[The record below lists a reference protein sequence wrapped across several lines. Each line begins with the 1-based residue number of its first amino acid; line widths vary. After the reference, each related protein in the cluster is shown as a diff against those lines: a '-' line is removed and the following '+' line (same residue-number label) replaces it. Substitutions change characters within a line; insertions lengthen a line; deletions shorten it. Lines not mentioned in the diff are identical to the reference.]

1 VFASLPSGD
10 RDAAKCYMQQ
20 RIERLH
26 AAQGTWNTP
35 WFSPPQGASNLPA
48 DKISIDSNL
57 LLTPPTGMEHGYV
70 PIPTY
75 NRLRVKPSECEVTLG
90 SLTTEPNPLPSNHY
104 NDEQK
109 IDESL
114 DQEVCVGNSETSNQ
128 PFDYPGTIY
137 PFSPT
142 SSQANRPS
150 YNVPLR
156 ANVGSVL
163 PTVSATCG
171 LGSDPPTGTA
181 ASDKLC
187 GSSPTKLACTGGADG
202 QFCDNGGIPNGYF
215 TGGDTSTCSCL
226 CYGYIGNN
234 CETAVSS
241 SACTNGANGSP
252 CQNGGSASGTSGSCG
267 CTCVG
272 GYTGNNCE
280 TAASSSS
287 TCTNGENGSPC
298 QNGGSASGTSGS
310 CGCTCV
316 GGYTGKNC
324 ETAASSSSTCTNGE
338 NGSPCQ
344 NGGSAS
350 GTSGSCGCTCVGGYT
365 GKNCETS
372 QIVHS
377 PSSSPGCDQFTGPE
391 ATTCPVARCSAPAK
405 GCSFVTR
412 YSADSSGTCCPIL
425 CKTECTADD
434 SDDSDPAPAPIED
447 QSNTSAANN
456 DRWQRFVVVGTVLL
470 TSFLLVSQEQ

>member
-1 VFASLPSGD
+1 
-10 RDAAKCYMQQ
+10 MQQ

-202 QFCDNGGIPNGYF
+202 QFCDNGGIPDGYF
-215 TGGDTSTCSCL
+215 TGSDTSTCSCL
-226 CYGYIGNN
+226 CYGYIGDN
-234 CETAVSS
+234 CETAASS
-241 SACTNGANGSP
+241 STCTNGKNGSP

-272 GYTGNNCE
+272 GYTGNH
-280 TAASSSS
+280 
-287 TCTNGENGSPC
+287 
-298 QNGGSASGTSGS
+298 
-310 CGCTCV
+310 
-316 GGYTGKNC
+316 
-324 ETAASSSSTCTNGE
+324 
-338 NGSPCQ
+338 
-344 NGGSAS
+344 
-350 GTSGSCGCTCVGGYT
+350 
-365 GKNCETS
+365 CETS
-372 QIVHS
+372 HIVHS
-377 PSSSPGCDQFTGPE
+377 PSPSVAGDNDSADDSEPGCDQFTGPE
-391 ATTCPVARCSAPAK
+391 GATCPVAKCSAPAK

-425 CKTECTADD
+425 CKTECTAG
-434 SDDSDPAPAPIED
+434 DPAPAPIED

-456 DRWQRFVVVGTVLL
+456 DRWPGIVVVGTVLL
-470 TSFLLVSQEQ
+470 TSFLFVTSQEQG